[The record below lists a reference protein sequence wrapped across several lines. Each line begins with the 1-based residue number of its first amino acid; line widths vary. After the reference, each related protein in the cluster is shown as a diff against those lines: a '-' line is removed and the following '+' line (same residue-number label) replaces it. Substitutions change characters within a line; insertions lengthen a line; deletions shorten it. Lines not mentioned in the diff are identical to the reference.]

1 METLKTFLLV
11 VVLSAFVFAGCSD
24 DDKDL
29 IADQEKEISGL
40 TENLRNLQAD
50 YNELKRAK
58 EDLEKINKGLEDEK
72 EQLVKDKQELEQKKT
87 ELESEKGRLEGEN
100 QNLNSQINGFEN
112 QIEDI
117 NSKITGIEA
126 SINELENYKSKLEK
140 LLGEASEEGYTGLVE
155 KVLDGLKILGDLQA
169 LCGSAVDY
177 EGSSTIK
184 EYIDKAMEGLTSSLG
199 NGVLK
204 SEFDDFKNK
213 YTEFKTK
220 IESAGYV
227 TTKEVEALFTKE
239 TESFKQGVL
248 DIVTEAT
255 IDQEEL
261 SEALQQAIKEL
272 GDNYA
277 SKVDDLITRV
287 EKLEA
292 QVAGLLGRIQSLV
305 YVPKT
310 ADGKIHIGTSYISAV
325 DESGAETGNKIELS
339 STKKL
344 EYRVSPAELRDY
356 LLEYEEEVTFSF
368 YQAHVSREGTVAIS
382 APQGLRVR
390 QSSVVATRAETREG
404 HDGLNEF
411 NVVKIEAGNDAG
423 TLLITV
429 DNEHDFTHEDLAVA
443 LCIRQNNTNT
453 GVLTEF
459 TSPYTTVIGEGT
471 NLTDRFYVAKSE
483 EDGTYSKVSRT
494 DRIDYT
500 LIYDDVTPVEF
511 MKGYEVVYD
520 NGETVMS
527 LAEAKEKYEWDD
539 ELTGEIK
546 RTGRTYLGSWTT
558 SSDYVITPQN
568 YQRNTTDPL
577 TFQLSQ
583 SAISS
588 DNVGKNWSCG
598 YKASISAGGKSVDI
612 LSDVKAYVTV
622 MPAEY
627 VVDAHIIWNSGKWYN
642 GKSKGWHSDEAAY
655 TSDRVTLKYKKDN
668 TLADESNLP
677 PRIRREIFGDGRPWK
692 IDGDLPRDLNVE
704 NNLDV
709 NVATN
714 IQDLAFTV
722 KGYKYSA
729 GEKVVKIKREGAGDG
744 IPTSGIKKI
753 TVTGQL
759 TFEGPTETDLNIKI
773 GTADKPVVMATDPK
787 KYEGWGNGTAYA
799 LMYLQLSPILIPQDK
814 TVPVTGK
821 FFTGGTPFFYATI
834 GDDIEKVKCTK
845 SSGDGPE
852 TLDLEYY
859 SKVGGRPS
867 PLLHSV
873 NVKSNDQL
881 KNIKSETTYTFDTGF
896 DILLPDGP
904 TIKVTGGTFKFVPTE
919 N

>member
-1 METLKTFLLV
+1 METLKRFLFV
-11 VVLSAFVFAGCSD
+11 VVLSAFVFAGCTD
-24 DDKDL
+24 DNKDL

-40 TENLRNLQAD
+40 TEDLRKLQAD
-50 YNELKRAK
+50 YDELKRAK

-100 QNLNSQINGFEN
+100 QNLNSQISGFEN

-126 SINELENYKSKLEK
+126 SVNELENYKSKLEK
-140 LLGEASEEGYTGLVE
+140 LLGDASEEDYAGLVE
-155 KVLDGLKILGDLQA
+155 RVLEGLQTLGDVQA
-169 LCGSAVDY
+169 LCGSAADY
-177 EGSSTIK
+177 EGSGTIK
-184 EYIDKAMEGLTSSLG
+184 EYIDKAVESLRASLG
-199 NGVLK
+199 NYVLE
-204 SEFDDFKNK
+204 SAFEEFKTG

-220 IESAGYV
+220 IEGAGYV

-310 ADGKIHIGTSYISAV
+310 ADGKIHIGTSYIGV
-325 DESGAETGNKIELS
+325 DTGEKIELS

-356 LLEYEEEVTFSF
+356 LIEYEEEVTFSF
-368 YQAHVSREGTVAIS
+368 YQAHVSREGTMAVS
-382 APQGLRVR
+382 APQGLRLC
-390 QSSVVATRAETREG
+390 QSSVATRAEAREG

-411 NVVKIEAGNDAG
+411 NVVKIEPGNDAG

-443 LCIRQNNTNT
+443 LCIKQNNANT
-453 GVLTEF
+453 GVLTEY
-459 TSPYTTVIGEGT
+459 TSAYTTVIGEGT
-471 NLTDRFYVAKSE
+471 DLTGRFYLAKKE
-483 EDGTYSKVSRT
+483 ADGTYSKVART

-500 LIYDDVTPVEF
+500 LIYDDTTPVEF
-511 MKGYEVVYD
+511 MKDYEVVYD
-520 NGETVMS
+520 NAQTVMS
-527 LAEAKEKYEWDD
+527 LAEAKEKYEWDG
-539 ELTGEIK
+539 ELEYEIRRSGATG
-546 RTGRTYLGSWTT
+546 LGSWTNSGEYT
-558 SSDYVITPQN
+558 ITPQD
-568 YQRNTTDPL
+568 YRTNTVGPL

-583 SAISS
+583 NALSSGNIGKQWGCEYKVSLSKGGQSA
-588 DNVGKNWSCG
+588 N
-598 YKASISAGGKSVDI
+598 I
-612 LSDVKAYVTV
+612 LSGVRAYVTV
-622 MPAEY
+622 IPTEY
-627 VVDAHIIWNSGKWYN
+627 IVDAHITWNSGKWYN
-642 GKSKGWHSDEAAY
+642 GKSRGWHHDEAAY
-655 TSDRVTLKYKKDN
+655 TSDKASLKYKKN
-668 TLADESNLP
+668 GKDEVVSSLDSH
-677 PRIRREIFGDGRPWK
+677 IRHEIFTDKHPWTVSGVIPESLKVDG
-692 IDGDLPRDLNVE
+692 
-704 NNLDV
+704 NLDI

-714 IQDLAFTV
+714 IQDLVFTI
-722 KGYKYSA
+722 KGYKYSENTQIVA
-729 GEKVVKIKREGAGDG
+729 ISRSGAEDG
-744 IPTSGIKKI
+744 IPTSGAKKI

-773 GTADKPVVMATDPK
+773 GTAEKPVVMATDPK
-787 KYEGWGNGTAYA
+787 KYEGQGNGSPYA
-799 LMYLQLSPILIPQDK
+799 LMYLQLAPTFIPQDK
-814 TVPVTGK
+814 AVPVNSK
-821 FFTGGTPFFYATI
+821 FFTGGSPFAYATI
-834 GDDIEKVKCTK
+834 GDDIKEVKCTK
-845 SSGDGPE
+845 SSGNGEPE
-852 TLDLEYY
+852 TLTLEYY

-873 NVKSNDQL
+873 NVVSNDQL
-881 KNIKSETTYTFDTGF
+881 KNIKSETTYTFTTGF
-896 DILLPDGP
+896 DIVLPDGP
-904 TIKVTGGTFKFVPTE
+904 TIKVTEGTFKFAPSE
-919 N
+919 E